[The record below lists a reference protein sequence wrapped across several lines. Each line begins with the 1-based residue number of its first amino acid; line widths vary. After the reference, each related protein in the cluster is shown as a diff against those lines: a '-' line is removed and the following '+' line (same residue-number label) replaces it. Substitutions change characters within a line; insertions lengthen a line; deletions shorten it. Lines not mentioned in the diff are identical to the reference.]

1 MHDEN
6 NQKQSA
12 VIMVASKR
20 NSKEGRKT
28 MENKSLN
35 INNESS
41 KKRTK
46 LTVHKVA
53 KGVKGITLIALVVTI
68 IVLLILAGIALNLTI
83 GQNGIFSRAQT
94 AANTWRNAESNE
106 QLAMGELEDW
116 MAGYLEGNGG
126 TDVPAEGTLV
136 RMFLNAEA
144 DGCDGTACTDPEN
157 HLHVGDYLSLNTPTN
172 GSSDVAT
179 SALTGY
185 SSNQTYT
192 ISSTKNNNIRWR
204 VFGVDSTTG
213 GIKLIMET
221 PLESDNADG
230 LLYMYGAQ
238 AYETGY
244 LVPDQISEEL
254 FGNMQYVEEARSMKV
269 EDMNELFHMANS
281 EIGEY
286 DMFSLSNNSGADYGE
301 TYSYN
306 NAYTPESYLAEKNA
320 GEPEGTR
327 AGPITGPVDGYA
339 YAVAPQNMGDIG
351 LPYKIAD
358 NQTEYE
364 LIFGSESSQIPD
376 CFSSSRGANSYYSI
390 AHFGPGMVGPD
401 DPDDGFG
408 VVASVAFGG
417 LFDSDG
423 DEDVGGACVRSVV
436 SLKSGVTIEQVPKE

>member
-1 MHDEN
+1 MHDEK
-6 NQKQSA
+6 NQKESA
-12 VIMVASKR
+12 VITVA
-20 NSKEGRKT
+20 SKEGRKT

-35 INNESS
+35 INDESS

-46 LTVHKVA
+46 LTVHEVA
-53 KGVKGITLIALVVTI
+53 KGMQGITLIALVVTI
-68 IVLLILAGIALNLTI
+68 IVLLILAGIAINLTI
-83 GQNGIFSRAQT
+83 GENGIFSRAQT

-144 DGCDGTACTDPEN
+144 DGCDGTSCTDPEN
-157 HLHVGDYLSLNTPTN
+157 HLHVGDYLLLNTPTS

-204 VFGVDSTTG
+204 VLGIDSEAG

-230 LLYMYGAQ
+230 LLYMYGAES
-238 AYETGY
+238 YETGY

-254 FGNMQYVEEARSMKV
+254 FGNMQYVEDARSIKV

-286 DMFSLSNNSGADYGE
+286 DLLSLENGTEADYGE
-301 TYSYN
+301 PYSYDD
-306 NAYTPESYLAEKNA
+306 AYTPASFLAEKN
-320 GEPEGTR
+320 GTLPEGETSGR
-327 AGPITGPVDGYA
+327 RTITGIVDGY
-339 YAVAPQNMGDIG
+339 YYIVVPQDMGEVG
-351 LPYKIAD
+351 MPYKIAD
-358 NQTEYE
+358 NQKEYE
-364 LIFGSESSQIPD
+364 LIFGSESSQMPI
-376 CFSSSRGANSYYSI
+376 CFLSSRGVASDTSGAI
-390 AHFGPGMVGPD
+390 FGPGAVEAGE
-401 DPDDGFG
+401 GIG
-408 VVASVAFGG
+408 VVYGCVNGFFGSG
-417 LFDSDG
+417 GS
-423 DEDVGGACVRSVV
+423 EVVVGACVRSVV
-436 SLKSGVTIEQVPKE
+436 SLESGVTIQQVPKE